1 MKNRREQDIPGIFTT
16 PAAAMLFALLLACTL
31 IPSPAV
37 AARMCQTPDGYVFQN
52 KKDPSPSNEKTKGGK
67 GMGGTGIQSAD
78 KGIGGTGIKF
88 ADRGIGGTGISA
100 HGSIGV
106 YGRITGFGSVCVNG
120 MEIFYG
126 KNTHVLDNSKQT
138 SSSELKIGQM
148 VSVIADSVNNRSV
161 ARQIEVQ
168 SILKGPVDSVD
179 AQKGALH
186 VMGQLVQM
194 NNPEGVKSIHAG
206 DFVAVGGF
214 RDAAG
219 HVIASSVEK
228 IPPQEEQRH
237 SSPDVR
243 FSSDVRHIS
252 IQGYAEM
259 TGDKG
264 ELRLNDRTTVEIS
277 DNAEI
282 KGGKLED
289 ISNGDRVIVFGDV
302 GENGKL
308 SADTI
313 FIEKS
318 DIPTQV
324 IEGDLES
331 RGHPGG
337 SLEQEKG
344 HHANEDLKENEKDGG
359 HEHSGSGEGHDR
371 PETESPGIDSP
382 ETESPE
388 VESPEV
394 ETPEVETPEVET
406 PEVETP
412 EVETP
417 EVETPEVETPEV
429 EPPELPE
436 GG

>member
-1 MKNRREQDIPGIFTT
+1 MTKMKNRREQDIPGIFTT
-16 PAAAMLFALLLACTL
+16 PAATAVLFALLLSCALT
-31 IPSPAV
+31 PSPAM
-37 AARMCQTPDGYVFQN
+37 AAKMCQTPDGYVFQN
-52 KKDPSPSNEKTKGGK
+52 KKDPSPADEKSKDGK
-67 GMGGTGIQSAD
+67 GMGGTGIHSAD

-88 ADRGIGGTGISA
+88 ADKGIGGTGISA

-126 KNTHVLDNSKQT
+126 KNTHILDDGKQT
-138 SSSELKIGQM
+138 PSSELKVGQM

-168 SILKGPVDSVD
+168 SILKGHVDSVD

-186 VMGQLVQM
+186 VMGLFVQV
-194 NNPEGVKSIHAG
+194 NNPEGVKAIHAG

-214 RDAAG
+214 RDASG

-228 IPPQEEQRH
+228 IPPQEEQKH
-237 SSPDVR
+237 FPADIH
-243 FSSDVRHIS
+243 FSGDVRHIS
-252 IQGYAEM
+252 IQGYVET

-264 ELRLNDRTTVEIS
+264 ELRLNERMTVEIS

-289 ISNGDRVIVFGDV
+289 ISSGDRVIVFGDV
-302 GENGKL
+302 GDNGRL
-308 SADTI
+308 SADTVV
-313 FIEKS
+313 IEKS

-324 IEGDLES
+324 IEGDFDS
-331 RGHPGG
+331 RSHPGG
-337 SLEQEKG
+337 GSEQEKG
-344 HHANEDLKENEKDGG
+344 HHANEDSKGNEKDNDR
-359 HEHSGSGEGHDR
+359 EHSDSGEGHDQH
-371 PETESPGIDSP
+371 ETESPEVDSP

-417 EVETPEVETPEV
+417 EVETPEVETPE
-429 EPPELPE
+429 LPD